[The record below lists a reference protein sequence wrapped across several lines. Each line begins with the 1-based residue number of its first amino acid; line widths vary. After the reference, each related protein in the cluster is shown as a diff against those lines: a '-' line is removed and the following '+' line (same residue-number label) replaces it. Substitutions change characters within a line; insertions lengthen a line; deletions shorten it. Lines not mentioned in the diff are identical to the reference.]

1 MAEIFGNTTAT
12 PIKPDLFRN
21 KVDNTFD
28 PTSDNA
34 QSGKAVAEALTNYYT
49 KEEVN
54 SLIGDVETALDSIIA
69 IQENLIGG
77 GSV

>member
-1 MAEIFGNTTAT
+1 MTEIFGNTTAT

-28 PTSDNA
+28 PTSKNP
-34 QSGKAVAEALTNYYT
+34 QSGKAVAQAI
-49 KEEVN
+49 N
-54 SLIGDVETALDSIIA
+54 STVGDIETALDGIIA
-69 IQENLIGG
+69 IQNSFIGG